1 MKKKLAFFFEPAA
14 SLLSSCEAMW
24 CGRWQRLLAVG
35 LLVDIA
41 SSHGGLNVTGHPA
54 AAAPG
59 RRRRL
64 SNDTGVM
71 VPGVDCISKKLPC
84 APLGESCK
92 RPPMIFVIK
101 MRGCGGKMMGEGVLN
116 HVFKRSSFL
125 VHEGWSLAH
134 QPVQRSLEAT
144 RASNGL
150 VMMMLRDPIER
161 ALSRYWFEGR
171 WPLFQKRVD
180 GAEQPFGTWLS
191 RGHCSLGRR
200 GARLW
205 DCTENYYVK
214 VRN

>member
-1 MKKKLAFFFEPAA
+1 
-14 SLLSSCEAMW
+14 MW
-24 CGRWQRLLAVG
+24 G
-35 LLVDIA
+35 LLVIGLLLGIT
-41 SSHGGLNVTGHPA
+41 SSHSTDGSGHGA
-54 AAAPG
+54 EG
-59 RRRRL
+59 HRRL
-64 SNDTGVM
+64 SDGKDM

-84 APLGESCK
+84 APLGERCE

-116 HVFKRSSFL
+116 HVFNRSSFL

-134 QPVQRSLEAT
+134 PPVQRSLDAT

-150 VMMMLRDPIER
+150 VMMMMRDPIER

-171 WPLFQKRVD
+171 WPLFQKRAD

-214 VRN
+214 VRNSPLPPQKNIITPRRTPPWQI